1 MNEFHILNGDALK
14 HQFPDSLIGELIVAR
29 ECLVDG
35 DVSAASLDQLF
46 ELRAEYLSNAYDS
59 EKVFYHNEVIP
70 EFKKIIS
77 LPNKSTI
84 NLWFEDD
91 LFCQVNLWFVSYLV
105 HKFASPSHAF
115 LVRPHTDIQYG
126 YGGLNSDGLK
136 DAFRSKT
143 RLSHDDLK
151 FFASLWELYQNQNH
165 AEILELAVKHSEK
178 FPFLEDAAKANLDRF
193 PEDRSPGRPEQTLL
207 DIMKETG
214 SDEFGPVFRE
224 FHKRESIYGFGDIQ
238 VKRMFDELR
247 NSK

>member
-91 LFCQVNLWFVSYLV
+91 LFCQVNLWFVSHLIYNFV
-105 HKFASPSHAF
+105 TPSQVF

-126 YGGLNSDGLK
+126 FGGLNSDGLEN
-136 DAFRSKT
+136 AFRSKV
-143 RLSHDDLK
+143 RLSVDEVKL
-151 FFASLWELYQNQNH
+151 FSSLWELYQNQNH
-165 AEILELAVKHSEK
+165 TEILELAVKQSER
-178 FPFLEDAAKANLDRF
+178 FPFLEEGAQANLERF
-193 PEDRSPGRPEQTLL
+193 PSDGSPGRPEQTLL

-214 SDEFGPVFRE
+214 SDEFGTVFRE
-224 FHKRESIYGFGDIQ
+224 FHKRESIYGFGDLQ
-238 VKRMFDELR
+238 VKRLFDELR
-247 NSK
+247 NS